1 MASKLSKS
9 DFRSKRLSNFKLD
22 KRSLSSFRS
31 DTHVSDYAFTFVL
44 NINLFYDQK
53 KKLFGNGEIHFGQII
68 SLTTESFVS
77 KKLRLGQL
85 CFVTLALL
93 ANYYR

>member
-53 KKLFGNGEIHFGQII
+53 YQLFGNGEIHFGQII

-77 KKLRLGQL
+77 KKLRLGQT